1 MKTPV
6 ACKWSVSYNSVD
18 STGRSQRCILKLF
31 YCCFS
36 KIKIIWSWIFI
47 IWFLIFAFLLRIF
60 SFYLSTN
67 YFLYQ
72 SSFCIR
78 TSRDLVPQE
87 AIILITYLLHLNLP
101 ARFSLEFQS
110 SITGA
115 DKFYEVCKLIQW
127 PKLKT
132 IKVKS
137 YYAILEN
144 YTISILFFNCDR
156 RKSQKMQSLVPVLF
170 LAFPCLLFIGK

>member
-1 MKTPV
+1 M
-6 ACKWSVSYNSVD
+6 D
-18 STGRSQRCILKLF
+18 STGRSQRCILKLLF
-31 YCCFS
+31 CCFS

-47 IWFLIFAFLLRIF
+47 WFLIFAFLLNILF
-60 SFYLSTN
+60 LLI

-101 ARFSLEFQS
+101 SRFSLEFQS

-132 IKVKS
+132 IEVKS